1 MRARAKNPRKPH
13 EMTKAEIRFTKSP
26 WFADFENMRYE
37 AITLRAGDVRYTP
50 DFSGTDRGGQ
60 VHFFEIKASGHRA
73 AYTEAARLK
82 LSIFASAFPEYV
94 FCLAWPD
101 KNDST
106 GWHFEI
112 VSRTPIVQVVSDD
125 LPGQSKFI

>member
-1 MRARAKNPRKPH
+1 MRAKAKNPRKPH
-13 EMTKAEIRFTKSP
+13 QMTKAEIEFTKSC
-26 WFADFENMRYE
+26 WYADFDNMRYE
-37 AITLRAGDVRYTP
+37 AITLRVGDTRYTP
-50 DFSGTDRGGQ
+50 DFSGTDRDGQ
-60 VHFFEIKASGHRA
+60 VHYFEIKASGHRA

-112 VSRTPIVQVVSDD
+112 VSRTPIVQVLSED
-125 LPGQSKFI
+125 LPGQTKFI

>member
-1 MRARAKNPRKPH
+1 MRAKAVNPRKPH
-13 EMTKAEIRFTKSP
+13 QMTKAEIRFTKSP
-26 WFADFENMRYE
+26 WFSEFSNMRYE
-37 AITLRAGDVRYTP
+37 AITLRVGDTRYTP
-50 DFSGTDRGGQ
+50 DFSGTDSGGQ

-82 LSIFASAFPEYV
+82 LSIFTSAFPEYV

-112 VSRTPIVQVVSDD
+112 VSRTPIVHEVTED
-125 LPGQSKFI
+125 LPGQTRFA

>member
-1 MRARAKNPRKPH
+1 MRARAVNPRKPGQ
-13 EMTKAEIRFTKSP
+13 MTRAEIKFTQSP
-26 WFADFENMRYE
+26 WFADFDNMRYE

-50 DFSGTDRGGQ
+50 DFSGTDADGQ

-94 FCLAWPD
+94 FCLTWPD
-101 KNDST
+101 KGMPS

-112 VSRTPIVQVVSDD
+112 VKRTPIVQVVNED
-125 LPGQSKFI
+125 LPGQTRFV